1 MNNPIL
7 SFLFKLWM
15 LGIGIFW
22 MVVLV
27 FGPYILGIAV
37 IWLIVYLFGQAQF
50 VAAFAGDGR
59 LSLGLCFSE
68 SEIGGSR
75 EKTF

>member
-1 MNNPIL
+1 
-7 SFLFKLWM
+7 M

-50 VAAFAGDGR
+50 VAA
-59 LSLGLCFSE
+59 SLVLLAMAVLALAFVF
-68 SEIGGSR
+68 R
-75 EKTF
+75 NQK